1 MSYTGG
7 LSITQEMKAILDR
20 PGFLSE
26 AQGGQA
32 LREMYQKGSL
42 DLDFR
47 LLSPFAQAILFGSL
61 SEVKRIFALLKPNLS
76 GAETPWRLGYATLAV
91 WGMQKIVGPPGSQDY
106 FGILEF
112 LLSQGL
118 FLDVPD
124 LAGYTALHHACMAR
138 KQLEDV
144 VRYLLKNGADPNHR
158 HRYGGVY
165 CDFHKIFSA
174 MQQNHTAVVDALM
187 EYGADIDTKDADDY
201 SARDLFVTCGPQVAA
216 TMTKWIRKRAGEE
229 EAPREVKRCDQC
241 KKPWREGAPLKNC
254 SRCRVAS
261 CSTECQKKAWPNHKT
276 SCKPFSKETTVT
288 LKPTYKQGS
297 LMPSAEWTWS
307 KLGCRT
313 DTPEEKAAAATPKNL
328 DRRRGQAKNIVIKVQ
343 VPFTGTYPVERSTG
357 DLMVYTK
364 KRDFSCSIRRQDC
377 PEAYEEISEVIRTK
391 SARGAKAYFT
401 AELQSKDKLVVKISD
416 VLAEQPW

>member
-7 LSITQEMKAILDR
+7 LSITREMKAILDK
-20 PGFLSE
+20 PGFISE
-26 AQGGQA
+26 PQGGQS

-42 DLDFR
+42 NFDFR

-106 FGILEF
+106 LGILDF

-118 FLDVPD
+118 TLDVPD
-124 LAGYTALHHACMAR
+124 LTGYTALHHACMAR

-144 VRYLLKNGADPNHR
+144 VRYLLKNGADLNYR
-158 HRYGGVY
+158 DRYGGTA
-165 CDFHKIFSA
+165 IFGA
-174 MQQNHTAVVDALM
+174 MLHNHTAVIDALM
-187 EYGADIDTKDADDY
+187 EFGADIDTKDADEY

-241 KKPWREGAPLKNC
+241 KSLWTDGALLKIC
-254 SRCRVAS
+254 SRCRVARY
-261 CSTECQKKAWPNHKT
+261 CSAECQKKAWPKHKT

-288 LKPTYKQGS
+288 LKPTYKQGDVIS
-297 LMPSAEWTWS
+297 FAEVTWS
-307 KLGCRT
+307 SLGCRT
-313 DTPEEKAAAATPKNL
+313 DTPEKKAAAATPKSF
-328 DRRRGQAKNIVIKVQ
+328 DRRRAQAKNIVIKVQ
-343 VPFTGTYPVERSTG
+343 VPFRGTYPVERSTG
-357 DLMVYTK
+357 DLFVYTK
-364 KRDFSCSIRRQDC
+364 NREFSCSIRRQDC
-377 PEAYEEISEVIRTK
+377 PEAYEQISEVIRTK